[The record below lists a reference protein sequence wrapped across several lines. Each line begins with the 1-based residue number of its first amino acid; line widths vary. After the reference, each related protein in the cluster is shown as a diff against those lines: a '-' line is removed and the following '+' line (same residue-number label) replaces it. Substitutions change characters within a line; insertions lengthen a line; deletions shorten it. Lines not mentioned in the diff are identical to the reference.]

1 MNAYKRKRIK
11 NKLSKYVIAREM
23 GFSLEQWDKVENGA
37 VYLDKEYLDKFNDV
51 ISRSKELNFNRTAK
65 LQMIKTKIASGEL
78 KKKVQD
84 QGYNFTT
91 LGRKLGKQ
99 PSSICNIFALR
110 SCPDDTIEEMYDFL
124 MNPTNK
130 KIEKE
135 EKPIIKK
142 EEQREEH
149 IETNVEEHI
158 ETQSRTQ
165 NETQPTPTF
174 TNLEQKI
181 AMLEKEKEILLMQI
195 IRYEKLIDK
204 M

>member
-23 GFSLEQWDKVENGA
+23 GFSLDQWDKVENGA

-51 ISRSKELNFNRTAK
+51 ISRSKEINFNRIAK

-78 KKKVQD
+78 KRKVQE

-142 EEQREEH
+142 EE
-149 IETNVEEHI
+149 VEEVKECVGTQI
-158 ETQSRTQ
+158 ETQ

-181 AMLEKEKEILLMQI
+181 AILEKEKEILLMQI

>member
-51 ISRSKELNFNRTAK
+51 ISKSKEINFNRIVK
-65 LQMIKTKIASGEL
+65 LNMIKNKIAVGEL
-78 KKKVQD
+78 KKKMQE

-142 EEQREEH
+142 EEAKECVGTQ
-149 IETNVEEHI
+149 I
-158 ETQSRTQ
+158 ETQIETQ
-165 NETQPTPTF
+165 DETQPTPTF

-181 AMLEKEKEILLMQI
+181 AMLEKEKEILLIQI